1 MSTAGDGPDSLLAA
15 LTSVGVPVG
24 NHQFVRQI
32 VRAIGIVECRVMGN
46 ADKAYVRATRR
57 DGQPALHIAW
67 GYTSGF
73 VSEEEVVR
81 TLGEG
86 ADRGRSTRKGTWY
99 VAHPITRV
107 RPSVQRSQSTRREA
121 GFCNCGMQL
130 TLTGVCDSCD

>member
-1 MSTAGDGPDSLLAA
+1 MSTAGDDSDSLLSA

-24 NHQFVRQI
+24 NHKFIRQI
-32 VRAIGIVECRVMGN
+32 VRAIGIAEFRVMGS
-46 ADKAYVRATRR
+46 ADKAYVKATRR

-67 GYTSGF
+67 GYTNGF
-73 VSEEEVVR
+73 ASEEEVVR
-81 TLGEG
+81 TFGAG
-86 ADRGRSTRKGTWY
+86 ADRGPSTRKGTWY

-107 RPSVQRSQSTRREA
+107 RPSVRQSQGTRREA